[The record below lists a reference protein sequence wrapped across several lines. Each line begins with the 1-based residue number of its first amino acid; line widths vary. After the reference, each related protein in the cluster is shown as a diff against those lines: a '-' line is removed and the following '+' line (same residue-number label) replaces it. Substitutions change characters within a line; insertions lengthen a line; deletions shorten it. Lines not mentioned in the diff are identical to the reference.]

1 MNADV
6 GAAAVEGVQ
15 EADGEGFRHA
25 GGDLVRGEPGDCCRL
40 VGGAFGAAC
49 GFAAED
55 QGDDGAGHVLV
66 DAGEFVHLDFDA
78 CLLQDLAGYAGG
90 RGFVEFEDSAGE
102 FPSAVV
108 GAADGQESAV
118 VPDYDPGD
126 GDGVQGS
133 RRDVLW
139 LTHVEEHRRRG
150 RTMGTAVGGGNQGPR
165 YVQIADEIVQQIRA
179 GVLKPG
185 DMVPS
190 ESELVDRYG
199 VSGGTIRKAMVEV
212 RASGLVE
219 TRHGKGSIVKDR
231 PPVRHRSS
239 DRFRR
244 SLRQG
249 GQAAY
254 LAESAQ
260 SGATAKVSVVYVG
273 PVEAPEDA
281 ARRLGVPVGAQVLA
295 RRRLYFRN
303 GTPVETATSYLP
315 WDVVKEIP
323 ELFAENPGGG
333 GIYARLEDHGHEFAE
348 FVETLQARPATKS
361 EAAELALSPAA
372 PVVHLVREARTT
384 AGLVVEVCDTLM
396 AADQFVF
403 EYHIPAGD

>member
-1 MNADV
+1 M
-6 GAAAVEGVQ
+6 
-15 EADGEGFRHA
+15 
-25 GGDLVRGEPGDCCRL
+25 
-40 VGGAFGAAC
+40 
-49 GFAAED
+49 
-55 QGDDGAGHVLV
+55 
-66 DAGEFVHLDFDA
+66 DAG
-78 CLLQDLAGYAGG
+78 LLQDLAGDAGLWG
-90 RGFVEFEDSAGE
+90 LVEFEDAARELPG
-102 FPSAVV
+102 AVV
-108 GAADGQESAV
+108 GSADRQEAAVFAHHYSG
-118 VPDYDPGD
+118 YGH
-126 GDGVQGS
+126 GVQG
-133 RRDVLW
+133 RRCRVLW
-139 LTHVEEHRRRG
+139 LTHVEELRRQRS
-150 RTMGTAVGGGNQGPR
+150 TMGTAAGGGAAGPR
-165 YVQIADEIVQQIRA
+165 YVQIAEEIVQQIRA
-179 GVLKPG
+179 GILKPG

-190 ESELVDRYG
+190 EAELVDRYG

-219 TRHGKGSIVKDR
+219 TRHGKGSIVKNR

-260 SGATAKVSVVYVG
+260 SGATAKVSVLYIG
-273 PVEAPEDA
+273 PMEAPEDA
-281 ARRLGVPVGAQVLA
+281 AQRLGVPVGAQVLA

-303 GTPVETATSYLP
+303 GVPVETAASYLP

-348 FVETLQARPATKS
+348 FVETLQARPASKA
-361 EAAELALSPAA
+361 EASELALSPGA
-372 PVVHLVREARTT
+372 PVVHLIREARTT

-403 EYHIPAGD
+403 EYRIPADD